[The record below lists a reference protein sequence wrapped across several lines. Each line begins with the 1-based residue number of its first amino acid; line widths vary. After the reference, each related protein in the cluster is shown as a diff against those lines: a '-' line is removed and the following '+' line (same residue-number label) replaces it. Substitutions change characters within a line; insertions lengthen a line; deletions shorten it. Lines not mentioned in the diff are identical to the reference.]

1 MEDSQL
7 TSLTNYWAG
16 EVKAEPMYEHSLRG
30 NNNKIEEIMQKETWM
45 HNQEWVTQDTAVVVM
60 Y

>member
-30 NNNKIEEIMQKETWM
+30 NNNKNGLHKTLQWLLCIKPF
-45 HNQEWVTQDTAVVVM
+45 HLG
-60 Y
+60 